1 MAPVPPLSGNLF
13 GALFSRRRLRGN
25 YVEMTSEP
33 NEPAPERIAPV
44 EVPERLAPV
53 EVPERLTAPVD
64 PPDLPIPPPEPAE
77 PGPPEEE

>member
-1 MAPVPPLSGNLF
+1 MAPVPPVRGILF
-13 GALFSRRRLRGN
+13 GTLFSRRRLRGN

-53 EVPERLTAPVD
+53 EVPERLAPAD

-77 PGPPEEE
+77 PGPPDEE